1 MMDTIQQMMA
11 NMGQPDNDPRA
22 NGITTV
28 EDAAPFREYVRPSH
42 L

>member
-11 NMGQPDNDPRA
+11 SMGQPDNDPRQRPD

-28 EDAAPFREYVRPSH
+28 EDAAPFK